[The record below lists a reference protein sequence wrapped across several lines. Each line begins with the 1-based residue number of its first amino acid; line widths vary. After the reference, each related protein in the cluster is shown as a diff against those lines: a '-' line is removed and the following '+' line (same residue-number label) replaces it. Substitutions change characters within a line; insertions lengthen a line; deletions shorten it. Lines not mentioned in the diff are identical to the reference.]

1 MKLPQ
6 QYAVRKY
13 PLYELSGLVIILIL
27 LIIILS
33 KRYIHFD
40 WILDSLW
47 IISGSTLVFLEWTKE
62 KPPAAIP
69 VWLTAPT
76 TQLLFCL
83 YLFLYHFFAFL
94 LTLSF
99 GGFVLVLYLGA
110 AILYALALWLRAKE
124 AGINIAIFQWKTL
137 LRYPAWPFSIAVT
150 LCLLGLFLPML
161 RVSRLSGG
169 LGYNFGYDY
178 YNGWGYNLGYTLRS
192 SLVTIKG
199 TQARWGELIGLLLS
213 FLLVFH
219 IVRTAGNISYP
230 KLDMFNKIAAG
241 LLIAWWL
248 FAIKGFE
255 SLAKFGNIL
264 FILGTALFVFAIFFP
279 KKLGEL
285 VKERGL
291 IE

>member
-6 QYAVRKY
+6 HYTSKKY
-13 PLYELSGLVIILIL
+13 PLYELSGLVLILIL

-47 IISGSTLVFLEWTKE
+47 IISGSALVFLEWTKE
-62 KPPAAIP
+62 KPLATIPA
-69 VWLTAPT
+69 WLNAPT

-83 YLFLYHFFAFL
+83 YLFLYHFLAFL

-99 GGFVLVLYLGA
+99 GGFVLVVYIGA

-124 AGINIAIFQWKTL
+124 AGINPAIFQWKAL
-137 LRYPAWPFSIAVT
+137 LRYPAWPFSIAVI
-150 LCLLGLFLPML
+150 LCLLGLFFPML
-161 RVSRLSGG
+161 KATRLTGG
-169 LGYNFGYDY
+169 LGYNYGYDY
-178 YNGWGYNLGYTLRS
+178 YNGWNYNLGYTLRN
-192 SLVTIKG
+192 SLITIKG
-199 TQARWGELIGLLLS
+199 TQARWGELICLLLS

-219 IVRTAGNISYP
+219 IVRTAGNIRYP

-264 FILGTALFVFAIFFP
+264 FIIGTALLVAAIFFP

-285 VKERGL
+285 VKNKGL
-291 IE
+291 IQ